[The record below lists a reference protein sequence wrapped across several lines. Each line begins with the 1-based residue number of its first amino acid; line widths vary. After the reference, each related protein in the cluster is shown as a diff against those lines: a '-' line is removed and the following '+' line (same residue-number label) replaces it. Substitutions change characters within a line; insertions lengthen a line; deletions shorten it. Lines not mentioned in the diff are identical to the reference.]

1 MPHKPDSQAAIRM
14 CKCCYQEIGEE
25 LVVGRI
31 LTLLAMG
38 ELVVGTGVG
47 CGSTPSSEA
56 IVQAFE
62 DQDLPVGET
71 LPVGQVDGWEKS
83 LVPKTYEEGTH
94 FDVPGQGKGHGAQ
107 VFIYE
112 SQDDLKVMRDY
123 YKEIEEMPTI
133 GPSLHSHLYQDG
145 LVLLQ
150 VRGTVPKPQANR
162 YGDVLEEV

>member
-1 MPHKPDSQAAIRM
+1 
-14 CKCCYQEIGEE
+14 
-25 LVVGRI
+25 VGRI
-31 LTLLAMG
+31 LTLLTISA
-38 ELVVGTGVG
+38 LVVGTAVG
-47 CGSTPSSEA
+47 CGGPPSSEA

-62 DQDLPVGET
+62 DQGLPVGDSY
-71 LPVGQVDGWEKS
+71 PVGRVDGWEKS

-123 YKEIEEMPTI
+123 YKEIEEMPLM

-150 VRGTVPKPQANR
+150 VRGTVPKTQADR
-162 YGDVLEEV
+162 YGDVMMDEV